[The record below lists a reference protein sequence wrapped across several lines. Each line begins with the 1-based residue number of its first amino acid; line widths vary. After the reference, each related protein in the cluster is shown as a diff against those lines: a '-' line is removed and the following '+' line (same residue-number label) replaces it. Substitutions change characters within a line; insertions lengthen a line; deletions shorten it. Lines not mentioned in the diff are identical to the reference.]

1 MLQGH
6 EGGLK
11 ESKILL
17 NVSELE
23 SNDGHAHW
31 GAA

>member
-17 NVSELE
+17 NVSERE

>member
-11 ESKILL
+11 ESKILF